1 MPPRGRVSKRWFCL
15 FQRAGVGVAAWYV
28 YSNGYAINVTMAE
41 AGDGTPIMNLM
52 VSTPPMCTAQASG
65 LCMVTAETADEKLQ
79 AFAEKWMMRKA
90 DMQAE
95 GSKKRAKEVARNTKQ
110 QRQSLLAPGE
120 DEKDIDVKDIDA
132 YPPLKESATMAGL
145 RGLTCPDRGQ

>member
-1 MPPRGRVSKRWFCL
+1 MPPRGLVSKRWLCV

-79 AFAEKWMMRKA
+79 AFAEKWLMRKA
-90 DMQAE
+90 NMQAE
-95 GSKKRAKEVARNTKQ
+95 GSKKRTKEVARNKQQ

-120 DEKDIDVKDIDA
+120 DKKDIDELDT
-132 YPPLKESATMAGL
+132 YPPLTESATMAGL
-145 RGLTCPDRGQ
+145 RGLTCPDRG